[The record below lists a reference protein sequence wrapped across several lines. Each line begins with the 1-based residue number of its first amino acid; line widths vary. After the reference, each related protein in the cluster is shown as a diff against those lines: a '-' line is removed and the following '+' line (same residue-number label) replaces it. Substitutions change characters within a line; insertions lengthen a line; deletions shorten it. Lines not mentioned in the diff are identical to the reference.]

1 LADETLKRHVESD
14 DDMIRGVLRWL
25 AVVLFFGAPL
35 CLLVSFFPLIVD
47 SVFTRTVYGAVYC
60 EIGPLHGVDHNIVRW
75 LQSGGTDQLRVHY
88 WCVSNDGH
96 LYDAGNRAFWVSL
109 LAIGVPWG
117 VSLLLFVAVNRMTLA
132 LGQREMPPPP
142 LW

>member
-1 LADETLKRHVESD
+1 MSEREIG
-14 DDMIRGVLRWL
+14 MIRGVLQWL
-25 AVVLFFGAPL
+25 AIVLFFGAPI
-35 CLLVSFFPLIVD
+35 CLLVSALPLFID
-47 SVFTRTVYGAVYC
+47 TAFTRTAYGAAYC
-60 EIGPLHGVDHNIVRW
+60 ESGPLQGVDHNIGRW
-75 LQSGGTDQLRVHY
+75 LQSGATERLRVHY
-88 WCVSNDGH
+88 WCASDNGH
-96 LYDAGNRAFWVSL
+96 LYDAADRALWASL